1 MWRFSFFA
9 SFLMAA
15 LVGAS
20 ITDNAAAVGASAM
33 TARASEA
40 AVDIAA
46 PQDAIARSF
55 DGLFYITGRG
65 ESGSARFLVDTGAS
79 HVILSHADAKTITT
93 RADNSRAQAIVTA
106 AGPIEADW
114 VIIEKLELQGHV
126 LRDVVAAV
134 PRRDVGVSLLGQSAL
149 VQFSGVRIDG
159 DRLSLVR

>member
-1 MWRFSFFA
+1 MWRFSFLA
-9 SFLMAA
+9 CFLTAA

-20 ITDNAAAVGASAM
+20 ITDSAPAVGASAM

-40 AVDIAA
+40 DLDVAA
-46 PQDAIARSF
+46 PQDTIARSH

-65 ESGSARFLVDTGAS
+65 ETGSARFLVDTGAS

-93 RADNSRAQAIVTA
+93 RADTGRVQAIATA
-106 AGPIEADW
+106 GGPIEAEW

-126 LRDVVAAV
+126 LREVVAAV
-134 PRRDVGVSLLGQSAL
+134 PHRDVGISLLGQSAL